1 MESDS
6 VLKGLFYGGFASC
19 VAETITM
26 PIDVVKTR
34 LQMDGSGGAV
44 KQYTG
49 TMDCAGKMVKAEGV
63 GALFKGLP
71 PALVR
76 QSTYGSLRYGLYG
89 PIRDS
94 LGVDPKM
101 PKDQI
106 PLWKKIVAGG
116 GAGAIASAIAN
127 PTDLM
132 KVRLQTDGMLKDAEG
147 NLLPKKYTGMM
158 NCLTSTIKEEGVL
171 ALWTGVGPTVGRA
184 TALAAAELATYDE
197 VKGQFKKRG
206 IFKDGLPLTV
216 ATAFVSGYVSTVVSS
231 PFDVVK
237 SRVMGQP
244 LNPDGTGKMYAG
256 MVDCFVKSSQS
267 EGISSLYNGFWPN
280 FGRVVPRVLI
290 VFVVMEQL
298 KAQFG

>member
-1 MESDS
+1 MESGS
-6 VLKGLFYGGFASC
+6 VVKGLIYGGFASC

-26 PIDVVKTR
+26 PVDVVKTR
-34 LQMDGSGGAV
+34 LQMDGSGGSA
-44 KQYTG
+44 KAYNG
-49 TMDCAGKMVKAEGV
+49 SLDCAKKLTASEGM

-89 PIRDS
+89 P
-94 LGVDPKM
+94 L
-101 PKDQI
+101 KDAMGI
-106 PLWKKIVAGG
+106 EPGKPVPLWKKIVAGG
-116 GAGAIASAIAN
+116 GSGAIASAVAN

-132 KVRLQTDGMLKDAEG
+132 KVRLQTDGMTKGPDGE
-147 NLLPKKYTGMM
+147 LLPKKYTGMVDCFM
-158 NCLTSTIKEEGVL
+158 KIVKADGVA

-197 VKGQFKKRG
+197 VKTQLLQTGMFTP
-206 IFKDGLPLTV
+206 GLLV
-216 ATAFVSGYVSTVVSS
+216 TAITSFASGYVSTVASS

-244 LNPDGTGKMYAG
+244 LNPDGSGKLYSG

-267 EGISSLYNGFWPN
+267 EGMMSLYNGFWPN
-280 FGRVVPRVLI
+280 FGRVVPRVMI
-290 VFVVMEQL
+290 VFLVMEQL
-298 KAQFG
+298 KKNFG